1 MSISKRSLVIGA
13 AGFAASMS
21 TAAIAQTKAKSKSV
35 TQLGDGD
42 AVWINPKTGDVQK
55 SNTKVSAAKH
65 QAVRAGGGK
74 EIPRGA
80 VIYNQSG
87 KMYMFDP
94 GAAGNEAASANFQD
108 SFNDWANQ

>member
-1 MSISKRSLVIGA
+1 
-13 AGFAASMS
+13 
-21 TAAIAQTKAKSKSV
+21 
-35 TQLGDGD
+35 
-42 AVWINPKTGDVQK
+42 VQK

-65 QAVRAGGGK
+65 QAVLAGGGK

-108 SFNDWANQ
+108 STIGPTNNGNKILTKGTAGSGS

>member
-1 MSISKRSLVIGA
+1 MAISKRALVIGA

-21 TAAIAQTKAKSKSV
+21 SIAVAQTKKSESV
-35 TQLGDGD
+35 TQLGEGD
-42 AVWINPKTGDVQK
+42 AVWINPKTGEVHK

-65 QAVRAGGGK
+65 QAVTAGGGK

-80 VIYNQSG
+80 VIYKQSG

-94 GAAGNEAASANFQD
+94 SAAANEAASANFQD
-108 SFNDWANQ
+108 QFNDWANQ

>member
-21 TAAIAQTKAKSKSV
+21 TAAIAQTKSKSV

-65 QAVRAGGGK
+65 QAVLAGGGK

-80 VIYNQSG
+80 VIYKQSG

-94 GAAGNEAASANFQD
+94 GAAGNEAAAANFQD

>member
-1 MSISKRSLVIGA
+1 MPISKRALVVGA

-21 TAAIAQTKAKSKSV
+21 SIAVAQTKAKSV
-35 TQLGDGD
+35 AQLGDGD

-65 QAVRAGGGK
+65 QAVIAGGGK

-80 VIYNQSG
+80 VIYKQSG

-94 GAAGNEAASANFQD
+94 TAAGNEAASANFQD